1 MKIDKEPETRTVE
14 CDILIYSILVLWVS
28 VTSNTR
34 KSVNFFFFIEV
45 FKAKKKKKEPGR
57 QGEGI
62 LFPFAATFQRPTN
75 TDSNLTVKD
84 FITKNFTEQLRKKS
98 FVYTEWS
105 AIWYYLF

>member
-1 MKIDKEPETRTVE
+1 MTYSSIAYWSCGFLLLPIPENQ
-14 CDILIYSILVLWVS
+14 LI
-28 VTSNTR
+28 
-34 KSVNFFFFIEV
+34 FFFIEV
-45 FKAKKKKKEPGR
+45 FKAKKKKKKEPGR
-57 QGEGI
+57 HGEGI